1 MASVTLLRKPVGL
14 AIEYVVYHRN
24 DLVEI
29 RLTFSCCCGLCRNMK
44 P

>member
-1 MASVTLLRKPVGL
+1 MTSLTLLRKPVGL
-14 AIEYVVYHRN
+14 AIEYAVCQRN

-29 RLTFSCCCGLCRNMK
+29 RLTFSGCCGLCRNMK